1 MTEKFTYH
9 QRELIKQLV
18 LECDVQRF
26 TEEES
31 LAYIKSHLKQE
42 ISARFLYNVKS
53 NIRRNISSQLKQIR
67 EHKTMYINEL
77 FFKRRDE
84 LEKYQKELW
93 RIYHLNAND
102 GRLQADCVR
111 ELHKVT
117 VTLCQIYSELPL
129 ISGMS
134 FFTQRGLT
142 NNDEKDLSRI
152 ISAIPSSGRSA
163 PTGGNGPDID
173 DGPRDD
179 TEYKPVV

>member
-1 MTEKFTYH
+1 MTEKFSYH
-9 QRELIKQLV
+9 QRELLKQLV

-42 ISARFLYNVKS
+42 ISARFMYNVKS

-93 RIYHLNAND
+93 RIYHQNPND

-117 VTLCQIYSELPL
+117 VTLCQIFSELPL
-129 ISGMS
+129 ISGMT
-134 FFTQRGLT
+134 FFTQQGGLT
-142 NNDEKDLSRI
+142 NNDEKDISRVI
-152 ISAIPSSGRSA
+152 GPIPTTGRSP
-163 PTGGNGPDID
+163 PTGSNGSNVD
-173 DGPRDD
+173 DGSRDD
-179 TEYKPVV
+179 YKPVV